1 MSIPNIS
8 RVNTIDEWRIQTN
21 DSADALNTL
30 ETGAYE
36 KTAGSLTIKNDA
48 SLVITSNGTAL
59 QVSNAAQF
67 STNVSIGREL
77 FLGARE
83 TSTGNLTVGKEVVIQ
98 GSGNA
103 LTVANNAT
111 VNNNLQVT
119 KTITT
124 NNITVNSNV
133 TVTGTTD
140 TGSLIVDADATV
152 GTTLVV
158 TGNVTGGNVTT
169 TGATDTGR
177 LAVTNGATVGTTL
190 GVTGNT
196 TSGNL
201 TTTGATDTG
210 RLVVTNGAT
219 VGTTLGVTGNT
230 TSGNLTTTGA
240 TDTGRLAVT
249 NGATVGGALSV
260 TGNTV
265 TGNLNTS
272 GVANSET
279 LRVVSNATVGGT
291 LGVTGNTTS
300 GNLTTTGTTDTGRLA
315 VTNGA
320 TVGSTLSVGTTLS
333 VTSNA
338 TVGNLTTSGATDTGR
353 LQVTNGATVGGTLG
367 VTGNT
372 TSGNLTTTGATDT
385 GRLAVTNGA
394 TVGASLSVGTT
405 LSVTGNAAVG
415 NLNTSGVANSET
427 LRVVSGATVGGTLA
441 VTGNTTSGN
450 LTTTGATDTGRLQ
463 VTNGATVGSTLAVTG
478 NTTTGNLNTSG
489 VANSETLR
497 VVSGATIGG
506 AISASSTTDAS
517 SSSSGG
523 ALTVSGG
530 TAIAKKLFVG
540 GATELQGL
548 TAGATTLASGS
559 VTGAFTVGGDLQVT
573 GSTIYLGPTLNDTDT
588 LILRGLT
595 RQTPGTGYDY
605 FAVNRTKLPVTLN
618 VTTNT
623 VNTSVSHA
631 FSNGQ
636 SVVLTSIVGTT
647 NIGSG
652 TTYRVLNFAGSQAF
666 YLTTNYGSG
675 NTIVDLTGVNGT
687 ATLTDADSY
696 DAQFRWDEANKVWDI
711 RNTTDGTYSKVLLRS
726 DLSDST
732 SSTSTTT
739 PASSAAANTLSTRIR
754 DLNTSQV
761 AENTGYLY
769 LTATRV
775 RANVSN
781 TAPINYNSTTGVFSH
796 ATSGVTASGY
806 GDSISI
812 PVFVVNDTG
821 HVTGVTNTTVRSATT
836 SQTGVT
842 QLTDSTSSTSTSTA
856 ATPNSVK
863 TTYDAIGT
871 ANTNM
876 KTYVDNKFA
885 PLAGAAFTG
894 DVSVTGNLTVTGLT
908 TYMNT
913 NTLNIGDNIL
923 TLNAD
928 LPSGTAPTEN
938 AGIEVNRGSST
949 NVYVRWDESIDSWV
963 ANNGITANEYRLAN
977 TTTYLTEGTN
987 LYFTAARVRSNVS
1000 ATTPIS
1006 YDSGTGIFSHATS
1019 GVTAATYANSTHVP
1033 VITVNASGHVT
1044 GISNTPISY
1053 SSDFATV
1060 TASASKSSYTWTA
1073 NSGSAVADSVGDTLT
1088 VVGGDNII
1096 VSSNTNLD
1104 AILIE
1109 HADTSSLTGKQ
1120 GSAGIKSVTVDGA
1133 GHVTAVET
1141 ETYLTGQSSDFANVI
1156 PSNAKSSYTW
1166 TANGGFALADTVGDA
1181 LTIVGGDNIII
1192 SGNVTGDAI
1201 LIEHSDT
1208 SALSGKQGS
1217 AGIKSVTV
1225 DGAGHV
1231 TAVETETYLTS
1242 YTETDTLQTVTT
1254 RGATT
1259 DKAISITNTT
1269 KSTSEVTGALTISG
1283 GVGVSGNVYLSG
1295 NVITT
1300 GLSSYISAEYFKGGV
1315 NTVGYTSTTSAIN
1328 SRGIITANTNSTQTP
1343 IVSIVSAT
1351 GDGNGNTLEL
1361 KNRASGS
1368 ANCFMSF
1375 RADSES
1381 ISYEKYFGILN
1392 NKITLWHSS
1401 SPFGSAKVFEVD
1413 DNRITTFYNDVRSTG
1428 SFTAGYSDD
1437 RLKDKHGN
1445 IPNALAKV
1453 SAING
1458 FYYTANETAKDL
1470 GMSDGM
1476 QVGVSS
1482 QEVEKI
1488 MPEVVVPSALDGYN
1502 TVHYEKLVPL
1512 LIEAIKELKAEV
1524 DELKKN
1530 K

>member
-140 TGSLIVDADATV
+140 TGNLIVDYGATV

-427 LRVVSGATVGGTLA
+427 LRVVSSATVGGTLA

-463 VTNGATVGSTLAVTG
+463 VTNGATVGATLAVTG

-497 VVSGATIGG
+497 VVSSATIGG

-595 RQTPGTGYDY
+595 RQTPGSGYDY

-636 SVVLTSIVGTT
+636 NVVLTSIVGTT

-666 YLTTNYGSG
+666 FLTTNYGSG

-687 ATLTDADSY
+687 ATLADADSY

-761 AENTGYLY
+761 AENTGFLY
-769 LTATRV
+769 LTAARV

-781 TAPINYNSTTGVFSH
+781 SAPINYNSTTGVFSH

-821 HVTGVTNTTVRSATT
+821 HVTGVTNTTIRSATT

-842 QLTDSTSSTSTSTA
+842 QLTDTSGSTSTTTA
-856 ATPNSVK
+856 ATPNAV
-863 TTYDAIGT
+863 TT
-871 ANTNM
+871 ANTRL
-876 KTYVDNKFA
+876 KSYADNTFA

-894 DVSVTGNLTVTGLT
+894 DVSVTGNLTVTGQT

-928 LPSGTAPTEN
+928 LPSNLAATEN
-938 AGIEVNRGSST
+938 AGIEVNRGANT
-949 NVYVRWDESIDSWV
+949 NVYIRWDEGIDAWV
-963 ANNGITANEYRLAN
+963 ANNGISGNEYRLAN
-977 TTTYLTEGTN
+977 STNTLAEGTN
-987 LYFTAARVRSNVS
+987 NLYWTVARGNTMFDNRL
-1000 ATTPIS
+1000 
-1006 YDSGTGIFSHATS
+1006 
-1019 GVTAATYANSTHVP
+1019 ST
-1033 VITVNASGHVT
+1033 
-1044 GISNTPISY
+1044 
-1053 SSDFATV
+1053 
-1060 TASASKSSYTWTA
+1060 
-1073 NSGSAVADSVGDTLT
+1073 
-1088 VVGGDNII
+1088 
-1096 VSSNTNLD
+1096 SNTNLLAEGTNNKYYTD
-1104 AILIE
+1104 ARARSAVSATGSLSYNSSTGVFSYSQGNTDTVVEGSSNLYWTVERGNTMFDNRLSTSNTNLLAEGTNNKYYTDARARGALSASGSISYNSSTGAFTYSQGNTNTVAEGSSNLYYTNARARGAISAQQSIE
-1109 HADTSSLTGKQ
+1109 YNSTTGVINHVLSDVTAGTYGSS
-1120 GSAGIKSVTVDGA
+1120 SAIPRFSVNNT
-1133 GHVTAVET
+1133 GHVTYIET
-1141 ETYLTGQSSDFANVI
+1141 V
-1156 PSNAKSSYTW
+1156 
-1166 TANGGFALADTVGDA
+1166 
-1181 LTIVGGDNIII
+1181 
-1192 SGNVTGDAI
+1192 AI
-1201 LIEHSDT
+1201 
-1208 SALSGKQGS
+1208 
-1217 AGIKSVTV
+1217 
-1225 DGAGHV
+1225 
-1231 TAVETETYLTS
+1231 TES
-1242 YTETDTLQTVTT
+1242 DTLQSVTT
-1254 RGATT
+1254 RGASS
-1259 DKAISITNTT
+1259 DKAISLTLGTA
-1269 KSTSEVTGALTISG
+1269 STSTTTGTLKVTG
-1283 GVGVSGNVYLSG
+1283 GVGVSGNVYAS
-1295 NVITT
+1295 NVNASRLI
-1300 GLSSYISAEYFKGGV
+1300 A
-1315 NTVGYTSTTSAIN
+1315 STYVDTPF
-1328 SRGIITANTNSTQTP
+1328 ITANTNSSTVP
-1343 IVSIVSAT
+1343 ITGIINAT
-1351 GDGNGNTLEL
+1351 GTGHGQTLQL
-1361 KNRASGS
+1361 LNRGSGS
-1368 ANCFMSF
+1368 ANCYMTF
-1375 RADSES
+1375 RADSTS
-1381 ISYEKYFGILN
+1381 IGNEYQFGVISS
-1392 NKITLWHSS
+1392 KFALWDTPTS
-1401 SPFGSAKVFEVD
+1401 KVFDVD
-1413 DNRITTFYNDVRSTG
+1413 SNKITTFYADVRSTG

-1445 IPNALAKV
+1445 ISNALEKV